1 MDEVKTVPTLAAWA
15 GGTAAFE
22 RLTDIFYRKVQQD
35 ALLAPVFAQM
45 SPEHARRVAAFIV
58 EVLGGEKRYSQ
69 EHGTHAS
76 MIRHHM
82 NRSLTEPMRRRWI
95 ELAVDSA
102 DEAGLP
108 VDPEFRAAF
117 VAYLEWGTRLAVLNS
132 QPGSTEPGG
141 ATSMPSWGWG
151 SPGGP
156 FEE

>member
-1 MDEVKTVPTLAAWA
+1 MSNPDTPTLAAWA

-35 ALLAPVFAQM
+35 LLLGPVFAQM
-45 SPEHARRVAAFIV
+45 SPEHSRRVAAFIV
-58 EVLGGEKRYSQ
+58 EVLGGETRYS
-69 EHGTHAS
+69 ERHGTHAG

-117 VAYLEWGTRLAVLNS
+117 VAYLEWGTRLAVINS
-132 QPGSTEPGG
+132 QPGSAEPGG
-141 ATSMPSWGWG
+141 GTPMPSWGWG

-156 FEE
+156 YQE